1 MKKEMRS
8 ARWLGVA
15 LTLGLLPPAVAAE
28 VHQATGFKVVNVTSA
43 AADIWTRVT
52 LRSAANP
59 ADAPLPRVEAFE
71 VKTGKPVA
79 LRENRVFPDT
89 RITVHMPPG
98 LDLGAAGGG
107 APAATGQT
115 RVRFRV
121 KGAAAWS
128 ETPWQSAGMERDGIV
143 VHSLAA
149 LVPATHYDLVVQA
162 RWDAGPTPTGDV
174 LRHDLPEI
182 RATGPSR
189 TGATR
194 MTTTPTPASRWR
206 PALAV
211 CLGGSRDLSQRVE
224 HRPVDRGPR
233 RWLEGKNTA
242 TRAPLPAHRSGR
254 VLLRGRHAHRHRSKP

>member
-128 ETPWQSAGMERDGIV
+128 ETPWQSAGLERDGIV

-162 RWDAGPTPTGDV
+162 RWDTADRQPDEQAG
-174 LRHDLPEI
+174 EFK
-182 RATGPSR
+182 S
-189 TGATR
+189 
-194 MTTTPTPASRWR
+194 
-206 PALAV
+206 
-211 CLGGSRDLSQRVE
+211 
-224 HRPVDRGPR
+224 
-233 RWLEGKNTA
+233 
-242 TRAPLPAHRSGR
+242 APLPDQRQPVTFCVMTCQKYERLDHPGQEQQ
-254 VLLRGRHAHRHRSKP
+254 G